1 MAPVRSDWIIDGP
14 MQALGAARQK
24 DGRVP
29 LTPFIVALEAE
40 HMRNPAGFAWRLGRD
55 FDLPSLGAL
64 GSAIAGAG
72 RLGDAMSLLAQGFP
86 LIQSGAETAFD
97 AGPERAVFSYRLHDG
112 RIWPRAGDAELT
124 LGLVAGILAR
134 FGVAPTDGVSFQV
147 ERPSDARL
155 AGLMEVISCPVA
167 AAAPANAVILPPGLL
182 DRRIAS
188 APPPP
193 GGARPDIVTLAERT
207 MPLPLRLRS
216 IIYRDLPSGRLSQA
230 GTARA
235 LGMSERTMRRRLELE
250 GTGFR
255 EVVDDCRHA
264 MAVSL
269 MRQPGRTL
277 AEIGFELGYADQA
290 AFTRAA
296 RRWFGEAPASARAR
310 L

>member
-1 MAPVRSDWIIDGP
+1 
-14 MQALGAARQK
+14 MQALGAKRHE

-29 LTPFIVALEAE
+29 LAPFVVALEAE
-40 HMRNPAGFAWRLGRD
+40 HLRNPAGFAWQLGRD
-55 FDLPSLGAL
+55 FDLPRLGAL
-64 GSAIAGAG
+64 GRAIAGAA

-86 LIQSGAETAFD
+86 LIQSGAETVFEVD
-97 AGPERAVFSYRLHDG
+97 ADRAVFSYRLHDG

-134 FGVAPTDGVSFQV
+134 FGVEPTDGVTFRV
-147 ERPSDARL
+147 ERPDDAQL
-155 AGLMEVISCPVA
+155 TGLMEVISCPIA
-167 AAAPANAVILPPGLL
+167 AAAPANAVTLLPRLL
-182 DRRIAS
+182 DRRAD
-188 APPPP
+188 
-193 GGARPDIVTLAERT
+193 PDILLPNAAQPGLATLADRA

-216 IIYRDLPSGRLSQA
+216 LVYRDLPRGGLSQA
-230 GTARA
+230 GAARA
-235 LGMSERTMRRRLELE
+235 LGMSERTMRRRLDLD

-255 EVVDDCRHA
+255 ETVDDCRHA

-277 AEIGFELGYADQA
+277 AEIGLELGYADQA

>member
-1 MAPVRSDWIIDGP
+1 
-14 MQALGAARQK
+14 MQALGGECHEG
-24 DGRVP
+24 GRVP
-29 LTPFIVALEAE
+29 LAPFVVALEAE
-40 HMRNPAGFAWRLGRD
+40 HLRNPAGFAWRLGRN
-55 FDLPSLGAL
+55 FDLGSLGAL
-64 GSAIAGAG
+64 GRAIAGAD

-86 LIQSGAETAFD
+86 LIQSGAETVFD
-97 AGPERAVFSYRLHDG
+97 VGSDRAVFSYRLYDG

-134 FGVAPTDGVSFQV
+134 FGVEPMDGVAFQV
-147 ERPSDARL
+147 ERPGDAQM
-155 AGLMEVISCPVA
+155 AGLMEIISCPVA
-167 AAAPANAVILPPGLL
+167 AAAPANAVTLLPRLL
-182 DRRIAS
+182 DRRADPETVLS
-188 APPPP
+188 GAAQP
-193 GGARPDIVTLAERT
+193 GLATRADRE

-216 IIYRDLPSGRLSQA
+216 LVYRDLPRGGLSQA
-230 GTARA
+230 GAARA

-255 EVVDDCRHA
+255 ETVDDCRHA

-277 AEIGFELGYADQA
+277 AEIGLELGYADQA